1 MHFKTRFARLD
12 DKKRILNLYKK
23 VSKNIGGIART
34 ENEITENYIE
44 TNLKKA
50 ISNGVCLVIEN
61 LNTNQLIGEIHCYKL
76 EPNVFNHIL
85 SELTVV
91 VDCEYQGQGLG
102 KLLFT
107 SLLENVENKR
117 IEILRIELIA
127 RESNKKAIK
136 FYEKLGFK
144 IEGRFEKRIDN
155 GTKNFEADIP
165 MAWFNKNY
173 TQQLDSNAANK
184 VLRRSSG

>member
-1 MHFKTRFARLD
+1 MDFKTRFARFD

-44 TNLKKA
+44 TNLKKS
-50 ISNGVCLVIEN
+50 ISNGACLVIE
-61 LNTNQLIGEIHCYKL
+61 NTNQLIGEIHCYKL

-91 VDCEYQGQGLG
+91 VDYEYQGQGLG
-102 KLLFT
+102 KLLFK
-107 SLLENVENKR
+107 SLLEYVETKR
-117 IEILRIELIA
+117 MDILRIELIA

-136 FYEKLGFK
+136 FYEKIGFE

-155 GTKNFEADIP
+155 GTKYFEADIP

-173 TQQLDSNAANK
+173 TQHCSHSFVMGAIKL
-184 VLRRSSG
+184 